1 MKRKLLLIVSLLLL
15 AAMLFGCAAESA
27 KGNDTAMDNGYVADG
42 EMGATG
48 DLTGT
53 SGTTATPQDGQKL
66 VRKVWLNAETEDMDG
81 LLAAVEEKITEL
93 SGYVEARE
101 VYNGSQYS
109 GRRYR
114 NAELTVR
121 IPVENMDGFISHVTE
136 NANITSTTE
145 TVENITLT
153 YIATQSRITALETE
167 QTRLLELLAQAE
179 NMDDLLQIEKRL
191 TEVRTELEEVTSQLR
206 MYDNMVSYSTIYLTV
221 NEVTE
226 YTVVEEPETVWQRI
240 GTGFV
245 RSLKGVGN
253 FFTELF
259 VFVIVAS
266 PWLAIPALWLGI
278 IILLIRLLSRKKKKK
293 KEKA

>member
-81 LLAAVEEKITEL
+81 LLAAVEEKITEF